1 VTHSLVRS
9 ICITNIE
16 FYHTPVLF
24 CFISYFQRTQ
34 EWERRGKQERERER
48 ERNREREAHTMD
60 DYPAAD
66 PIPDPVE
73 GYDAR
78 YTTLM
83 EFLSTSKEMKQT
95 ATSSFKQ
102 AMYAGSGAM
111 AGGMIFGPLGGLI
124 GGVAGS
130 LIGYVKSSDYD
141 GAMVHL
147 CKLDPTSKKEL
158 LTRVGQVLVAAGA
171 ATKGIDTNINFRDT
185 LLTYASQ
192 QGVRDSLW
200 NACLDSLHE

>member
-1 VTHSLVRS
+1 MQKLR
-9 ICITNIE
+9 ILFE
-16 FYHTPVLF
+16 FYF
-24 CFISYFQRTQ
+24 SFSNYSYFRQQTT
-34 EWERRGKQERERER
+34 RGRKRERER
-48 ERNREREAHTMD
+48 EEREKVERKRERTNTMD

-83 EFLSTSKEMKQT
+83 DFLSTSKEMKQT

-102 AMYAGSGAM
+102 ALFAGSGAM
-111 AGGMIFGPLGGLI
+111 AGGMVFGPLGGLI

-141 GAMVHL
+141 GVMVHL
-147 CKLDPTSKKEL
+147 CKLDPNSKKEL

-192 QGVRDSLW
+192 QGVRDNLW